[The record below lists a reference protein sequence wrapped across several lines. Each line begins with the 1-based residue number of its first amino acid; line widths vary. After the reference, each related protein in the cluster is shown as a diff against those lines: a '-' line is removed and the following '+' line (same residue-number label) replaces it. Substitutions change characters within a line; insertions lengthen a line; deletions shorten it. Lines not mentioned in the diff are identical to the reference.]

1 MAAALYSSY
10 GPPQHDS
17 MTKHNVPPQNYSR
30 VAWGRQKHA
39 PSIDLVDVTTDPCY
53 ENWTNKTAANF

>member
-17 MTKHNVPPQNYSR
+17 MTKHNVPPQNCSR
-30 VAWGRQKHA
+30 VAWGRQKRA

-53 ENWTNKTAANF
+53 ENMD

>member
-17 MTKHNVPPQNYSR
+17 MTKHKPPLSSFVVGR
-30 VAWGRQKHA
+30 WGRQKRA

-53 ENWTNKTAANF
+53 ENMD